1 MNSLKAKAIAL
12 CRVSTKGQMEDGN
25 LAPQE
30 ERIRKAAEILNL
42 DIVKIWALAVSS
54 RKGKNVKRKDLIEMY
69 LYCKRYKSIKY
80 LIVDEVD
87 RFMRSIK
94 EYYWWKQE
102 FENIGVQLIL
112 ANRPDLDTNDDRAVF
127 DELIEVYRAES
138 SNNERINKTPDKMM
152 SKIRAG
158 YYPSNPHTGYKTSD
172 VPGLHTPDEPNWT
185 AMSNSFKAM
194 AAGQIDVKEGLQ
206 QATDNGLRTKN
217 YGPKAVGGKTIDMF
231 RWKALMTDPYY
242 CGVVFLS
249 DWPERNDNGLHTP
262 MITPEEHTILVQLAK
277 NKGKR
282 FVVNRNNPEFPF
294 SNEAE
299 CAPCILANNP
309 YPRLVGYWQN
319 NGKKKG
325 YKRYRRYRCRD
336 CSLGI
341 RQEVFHAGVSNEL
354 AQLILTFEQKEKLKA
369 HCRSMW
375 RTYEKVRIER
385 ARIALGKLQILRDKK
400 SELINSLAANQDLAE
415 DIKQEVEAV
424 KVKITEAEQVATKA
438 QDFERDFDEFIGF
451 AFDFLEDLKAK
462 WWDLDKD
469 TMKMCK
475 QILFPCGIQLT
486 PDKKVY
492 IPEISL
498 VYRYADTK
506 KVPEG
511 TDFTIVEVD
520 QGMMLHPLI
529 DEMLRWRDIIGVDY
543 QQFKAEKVRQSVY

>member
-1 MNSLKAKAIAL
+1 MNNLKAKAIAL

-231 RWKALMTDPYY
+231 RWKALMADPY
-242 CGVVFLS
+242 
-249 DWPERNDNGLHTP
+249 
-262 MITPEEHTILVQLAK
+262 
-277 NKGKR
+277 
-282 FVVNRNNPEFPF
+282 
-294 SNEAE
+294 
-299 CAPCILANNP
+299 
-309 YPRLVGYWQN
+309 
-319 NGKKKG
+319 
-325 YKRYRRYRCRD
+325 
-336 CSLGI
+336 
-341 RQEVFHAGVSNEL
+341 
-354 AQLILTFEQKEKLKA
+354 
-369 HCRSMW
+369 
-375 RTYEKVRIER
+375 
-385 ARIALGKLQILRDKK
+385 
-400 SELINSLAANQDLAE
+400 
-415 DIKQEVEAV
+415 
-424 KVKITEAEQVATKA
+424 
-438 QDFERDFDEFIGF
+438 
-451 AFDFLEDLKAK
+451 
-462 WWDLDKD
+462 
-469 TMKMCK
+469 
-475 QILFPCGIQLT
+475 
-486 PDKKVY
+486 
-492 IPEISL
+492 
-498 VYRYADTK
+498 
-506 KVPEG
+506 
-511 TDFTIVEVD
+511 
-520 QGMMLHPLI
+520 
-529 DEMLRWRDIIGVDY
+529 
-543 QQFKAEKVRQSVY
+543 